1 MSLNYNKIFI
11 GGRLCE
17 TPALKTTAS
26 GRETVS
32 VGVAVNRPAKQGE
45 QPEADF
51 FNIVAWDKQAQ
62 FLTRYFQKGD
72 PVFVS
77 GRLSVRPWKDRDGN
91 NRTSVE
97 IIAGEI
103 NFVESRNL
111 SKQNSELQ
119 PSKQHHSML
128 SSSHL
133 LLWIC
138 SEVQNSLI
146 PLQKLTR

>member
-17 TPALKTTAS
+17 TPVLKTTAS
-26 GRETVS
+26 GRETAT

-51 FNIVAWDKQAQ
+51 FNIVAWNKQAQ

-91 NRTSVE
+91 NRTAVE

-103 NFVESRNL
+103 NFVESRKRDEQQTGAPANTYKPGYIPDAYTSTAAPAL
-111 SKQNSELQ
+111 ENIDTDEEL
-119 PSKQHHSML
+119 PF
-128 SSSHL
+128 
-133 LLWIC
+133 
-138 SEVQNSLI
+138 
-146 PLQKLTR
+146 